1 MKEQYE
7 FPPEFIWGA
16 STAAHQI
23 EGNNVASDW
32 WAREHAE
39 RTDLSEP
46 SGDAADSY
54 HRYGEDIRMLAD
66 AGLGMYRFSIEWA
79 RIEPA
84 EGCFSKA
91 QLLHYRQMIDA
102 CHENGV
108 EPMVTLNHMTLPL
121 WLATKGGWLNADA
134 VDYFA
139 RYVRYVMPILHDVT
153 WVCTINEPNMVALTR
168 GGTEGSDFVAA
179 SLPAPAPP
187 RSSKRTGKP
196 GKYCPRTRVSSPGG
210 PSPARRSTPCPDA
223 NGRWRNTS
231 TRARTTSPRPRPGMT
246 SLGCR
251 PI

>member
-39 RTDLSEP
+39 RTDLNEP

-66 AGLGMYRFSIEWA
+66 AGLRMYRFSIEWA

-91 QLLHYRQMIDA
+91 QLLHYRHMIDV
-102 CHENGV
+102 CHQNGV
-108 EPMVTLNHMTLPL
+108 EPMVTLNHMTLPQ
-121 WLATKGGWLNADA
+121 WLAAKGGWLNADA

-139 RYVRYVMPILHDVT
+139 RYVRYVMTILHDVT
-153 WVCTINEPNMVALTR
+153 
-168 GGTEGSDFVAA
+168 
-179 SLPAPAPP
+179 
-187 RSSKRTGKP
+187 
-196 GKYCPRTRVSSPGG
+196 
-210 PSPARRSTPCPDA
+210 
-223 NGRWRNTS
+223 
-231 TRARTTSPRPRPGMT
+231 
-246 SLGCR
+246 
-251 PI
+251 

>member
-79 RIEPA
+79 RIEPEKRA
-84 EGCFSKA
+84 LVWCDD
-91 QLLHYRQMIDA
+91 H
-102 CHENGV
+102 
-108 EPMVTLNHMTLPL
+108 
-121 WLATKGGWLNADA
+121 GGE
-134 VDYFA
+134 
-139 RYVRYVMPILHDVT
+139 RSC
-153 WVCTINEPNMVALTR
+153 CTTA
-168 GGTEGSDFVAA
+168 
-179 SLPAPAPP
+179 
-187 RSSKRTGKP
+187 K
-196 GKYCPRTRVSSPGG
+196 
-210 PSPARRSTPCPDA
+210 
-223 NGRWRNTS
+223 
-231 TRARTTSPRPRPGMT
+231 
-246 SLGCR
+246 
-251 PI
+251 

>member
-79 RIEPA
+79 CVEPA

-108 EPMVTLNHMTLPL
+108 EP
-121 WLATKGGWLNADA
+121 WS
-134 VDYFA
+134 
-139 RYVRYVMPILHDVT
+139 R
-153 WVCTINEPNMVALTR
+153 
-168 GGTEGSDFVAA
+168 
-179 SLPAPAPP
+179 
-187 RSSKRTGKP
+187 
-196 GKYCPRTRVSSPGG
+196 
-210 PSPARRSTPCPDA
+210 
-223 NGRWRNTS
+223 
-231 TRARTTSPRPRPGMT
+231 
-246 SLGCR
+246 
-251 PI
+251 